1 MPAVVAAERPPVASN
16 SAADRKDIHVHEPV
30 DAWRRA
36 SALIVAVLALVL
48 AAGAAASP
56 ATASPA
62 TASPATATPGP
73 GPSGAPNEGGSPS
86 LREVLEAAAKG
97 HIEAKARLDSSRRRQ
112 LGLNLELRRVQAQL
126 ATLTDEVGVVAAES
140 YRMGRL
146 TPVTM
151 LLNSTSPDL
160 FLERAAGL
168 DLIAQRDG
176 RAVTALTQAR
186 NQLARTK
193 AALDAEVVEQQK
205 QLAIMA
211 KRKREAERA
220 LAAVGGQRSGG
231 YVSINSPLA
240 KPAPRNPD
248 GSWPKESCTVDDPT
262 TSGCIT
268 PRTLHALQQARVAGF
283 TRYVSCYRSGGSGEH
298 PKGRACDFAAARDGF
313 ANVSASG
320 GDRTYGNNLAAFFV
334 KNASRLGVLYV
345 IWYRQIWMPGTGWRS
360 YSGGG
365 SPAADHTNHVHLS
378 VY

>member
-1 MPAVVAAERPPVASN
+1 MR
-16 SAADRKDIHVHEPV
+16 EPL
-30 DAWRRA
+30 DARRR
-36 SALIVAVLALVL
+36 VAVLILAVL
-48 AAGAAASP
+48 AVAISAGVAGSP
-56 ATASPA
+56 ATAAPS
-62 TASPATATPGP
+62 PGP
-73 GPSGAPNEGGSPS
+73 TGAPNEGGSPS
-86 LREVLEAAAKG
+86 LRDVLEAAAKG
-97 HIEAKARLDSSRRRQ
+97 HIQAKARLDSSRRRQ
-112 LGLNLELRRVQAQL
+112 LGLNLELRQVQARL
-126 ATLTDEVGVVAAES
+126 AKLTEEVGVVAAES

-151 LLNSTSPDL
+151 LLNSASPDL

-168 DLIAQRDG
+168 DLIAQREG
-176 RAVTALTQAR
+176 RAVTALAKAR
-186 NQLARTK
+186 NQLARAK
-193 AALDAEVVEQQK
+193 AALDAEIVEQQK

-220 LAAVGGQRSGG
+220 LAAVGGLPTGG
-231 YVSINSPLA
+231 YVNINSPLA
-240 KPAPRNPD
+240 QPAPRNPD
-248 GSWPKESCTVDDPT
+248 GSWPTESCTVDDPT

-268 PRTLHALQQARVAGF
+268 PRMLHALQQARAAGF

-298 PKGRACDFAAARDGF
+298 PKGRACDFSASRDGF
-313 ANVSASG
+313 ANVSATG

-365 SPAADHTNHVHLS
+365 SPAADHTNHVHVS

>member
-1 MPAVVAAERPPVASN
+1 VR
-16 SAADRKDIHVHEPV
+16 EPL
-30 DAWRRA
+30 DARRRA
-36 SALIVAVLALVL
+36 SAWIVAVLALAL
-48 AAGAAASP
+48 SAGVAASP
-56 ATASPA
+56 VAAAP
-62 TASPATATPGP
+62 TPGP
-73 GPSGAPNEGGSPS
+73 TGAPNEGGSPS

-112 LGLNLELRRVQAQL
+112 LGLNLELRQVQARL
-126 ATLTDEVGVVAAES
+126 ARLTEEVGVVAAES

-146 TPVTM
+146 TPVAM
-151 LLNSTSPDL
+151 LLNSASPDL

-168 DLIAQRDG
+168 DLIAQREG
-176 RAVTALTQAR
+176 RAVTALAQTR
-186 NQLARTK
+186 NQLARAK
-193 AALDAEVVEQQK
+193 SALDAEVVEQQK

-220 LAAVGGQRSGG
+220 LAAVGGRPSGG

-240 KPAPRNPD
+240 KPAPRNAD
-248 GSWPKESCTVDDPT
+248 GSWPRESCTIDDPT

-268 PRTLHALQQARVAGF
+268 PRMLHALRQAQAAGF
-283 TRYVSCYRSGGSGEH
+283 TRYVSCYRSSGSGEH
-298 PKGRACDFAAARDGF
+298 PKGRACDFAAARNGF
-313 ANVSASG
+313 ANVSATG